1 MIISKIMVKW
11 IRAANRKGSEMKE
24 YAIWGKS
31 PKNLD
36 NEDLLVT
43 KIPTKEKAKEIEKK
57 LISHW
62 NCFETRIQEIDFSS
76 SLDWKAETMITT

>member
-1 MIISKIMVKW
+1 MNI
-11 IRAANRKGSEMKE
+11 E

-43 KIPTKEKAKEIEKK
+43 KIPTKEKAKEIEQK
-57 LISHW
+57 LIDNW
-62 NCFETRIQEIDFSS
+62 NCFETRIQEIDFSKPFRFEQELFS
-76 SLDWKAETMITT
+76 S